1 MHNYVI
7 PDSVKE
13 RVLRRKGRPISIEK
27 IDTAHAALIVVD
39 MQNHFVAEGFPS
51 EVAPARDVVPNIN
64 RLAKALRQAGGTV
77 VWIQTT
83 ATGALEHWGRHH
95 QYGLTPEVKARR
107 LASLAEDGEGF
118 KLYPALE
125 PAAIDPR
132 VKKIMFSALI
142 QGSSNLQSVLAERN
156 IDTLLIAGT
165 TTNVCCESTAR
176 DAMMLDY
183 RVAMLSD
190 ASATKFDQEH
200 AASLNNFQL
209 FFGDVMTTDEA
220 IARIA

>member
-1 MHNYVI
+1 MHKYTT
-7 PDSVKE
+7 PEFVKE
-13 RVLRRKGRPISIEK
+13 RVLRRKGRPVSLEV
-27 IDTAHAALIVVD
+27 IDAERSALVVID

-51 EVAPARDVVPNIN
+51 AVSLAREIVQNIN
-64 RLAKALRQAGGTV
+64 RMAEAMRVVGGRV
-77 VWIQTT
+77 IWVQTT
-83 ATGALEHWGRHH
+83 AAGALERWGNHH
-95 QYGLTPEVKARR
+95 RYGLRPEVMKKR
-107 LASLAEDGEGF
+107 LASLAENADGF

-125 PAAIDPR
+125 PSPTDLR

-142 QGSSNLQSVLAERN
+142 PGSSNLQDMLTG

-190 ASATKFDQEH
+190 GCAAQTDEEH
-200 AASLNNFQL
+200 AAALNNFQL

-220 IARIA
+220 IARL